1 MSTMSQDDNNWREY
15 NIHSSAD
22 DDAEDQPFDI
32 FASSSTNDDAYE
44 TIQYDMGKNTAIKI
58 RSEKDYDKS
67 TGMSVWTG
75 SEVMYTYLRRH
86 ADTVKNKKV
95 LELGAGCGLCGL
107 VCRMA
112 LEAASV
118 LITDGDHQVMKNI
131 RYNAEELNGL
141 KLANA
146 ATFKSSNATISCPQL
161 IWGKDHAI
169 KFAEQYGKQ
178 DVIIATDCL
187 YITQSIYPLF
197 ETASELLEK
206 TGVFLFINSYPW
218 VCTTE
223 KVLDV
228 ATEFG
233 FVSSVDELWYHDDDK
248 EKRKNPVH
256 VFHRRKK
263 G

>member
-1 MSTMSQDDNNWREY
+1 MSIMNQDDSNWREY

-22 DDAEDQPFDI
+22 DADDQPFDI
-32 FASSSTNDDAYE
+32 FASSTDDDDAYE
-44 TIQYDMGKNTAIKI
+44 TIKYDIDDNVTIII

-86 ADTVKNKKV
+86 LDAVKNKKV
-95 LELGAGCGLCGL
+95 LEIGAGCGLCGL

-112 LEAASV
+112 LNAASV

-141 KLANA
+141 KLADD
-146 ATFKSSNATISCPQL
+146 ATISCPQL
-161 IWGKDHAI
+161 IWGKSHAI

-178 DVIIATDCL
+178 DVIVATDCL
-187 YITQSIYPLF
+187 YITKSIHPLF

-218 VCTTE
+218 VCPTE
-223 KVLDV
+223 KVIDI

-256 VFHRRKK
+256 VFRRRK
-263 G
+263 